1 MHDASVRAILRA
13 YTPIQMHAIH
23 TKCACT
29 RVRRAARALTDSYD
43 EALKPL
49 GLKVT
54 QFSLVR
60 TVDRL
65 GAPSLTGLAQEMA
78 LDRSTLGRNVAVLE
92 RMGLLDRSDG
102 ADLREWTVALTPRA
116 RKLLERAIPLWDA
129 AQERVERVI
138 GKRGVSELFD
148 LLAKLEEEFKKLHEK
163 VEKKFEEHEQREG

>member
-102 ADLREWTVALTPRA
+102 ADLREAC
-116 RKLLERAIPLWDA
+116 
-129 AQERVERVI
+129 
-138 GKRGVSELFD
+138 
-148 LLAKLEEEFKKLHEK
+148 LHEIDLGGLHGESRK
-163 VEKKFEEHEQREG
+163 VDGDPQSWRRL